1 MANFY
6 GSYIGFGS
14 SSGGGGVL
22 FQGEFYGYAH
32 GGHQAG
38 PTAFDRI
45 DRWSYAADT
54 PATDV
59 GNLSPSA
66 GASTGNTDGLSGFAS
81 GGWTAGYSNITN
93 VQRISFATD
102 TEDAVSHGVLD
113 HWAGTA
119 SGCSNIAGGYAYQQA
134 GYVLPAN
141 GMKQKFAFASNTTAS
156 DAGDLSITRQSS
168 AGSQDATHGYCAS
181 GQNAAG
187 ADQTRIDRFAFASD
201 GDSVDCGDVTQGR
214 GGTDNGCCSLE
225 HGYKAGGY
233 SSGITYTNV
242 IDKHTFAAS
251 AVSTDVGDVASTNQG
266 NSANCS
272 TTYGYA
278 FGGQPPATLDT
289 IWKWSFASGTQ
300 NAPDTGA
307 NLSLARVY
315 LSGTNH

>member
-6 GSYIGFGS
+6 GSYIGYG
-14 SSGGGGVL
+14 SGGGASVEL
-22 FQGEFYGYAH
+22 FQGEFFGYAH

-38 PTAFDRI
+38 PTAYDRI

-54 PATDV
+54 NATDV
-59 GNLSPSA
+59 GNLSTSSMGAA
-66 GASTGNTDGLSGFAS
+66 GTTDGLSGFA
-81 GGWTAGYSNITN
+81 GGGSTAGYSQITN
-93 VQRISFATD
+93 IQRYPYTTA
-102 TEDAVSHGVLD
+102 TEDAVGHGDLRVVTST
-113 HWAGTA
+113 AGGA
-119 SGCSNIAGGYAYQQA
+119 SNIPGGY
-134 GYVLPAN
+134 GYVMGGSSATRLE
-141 GMKQKFAFASNTTAS
+141 KQKFAFVSNTTAT
-156 DAGDLSITRQSS
+156 DAGDLSSARQSI
-168 AGSQDATHGYCAS
+168 AGAQDTTHGYAAS
-181 GQNAAG
+181 GQNASQI
-187 ADQTRIDRFAFASD
+187 DQTRIDRFAFASD
-201 GDSVDCGDVTQGR
+201 GNSVDCGDVFKGR

-233 SSGITYTNV
+233 ASSGGYQDV
-242 IDKHTFAAS
+242 IDKYTFAATCTS
-251 AVSTDVGDVASTNQG
+251 SDVGDLARTNQG

-315 LSGTNH
+315 LSGNQH